1 MDSYTLHDL
10 NEYLKRVIAL
20 NFPEPLWISA
30 EIAQCKMHRGQA
42 YLELVQQDDETG
54 EIIARSS
61 AAIWYKSYLFLKNK
75 LKELLPA
82 ILSEGTQVLL
92 KVRIDFNEKYGM
104 KLIVEDI
111 DPAYTIGQMEMERKK
126 IIERLKA
133 DGFYDSNKHVAVA
146 DVFQS
151 IAIISSAQAAGYQ
164 DFIKQLESNS
174 YGYAYK
180 TTLFQA
186 AMQGQN
192 VESEVTAALREIR
205 ASDEYDTVVIIRGG
219 GSKLDLSYFDN
230 YNIAA
235 HIAKL
240 PIPCLIGIGHEID
253 ESVADLVS
261 YRSLKTPT
269 AAADYLIERTLHFE
283 SDLLSIGQDITSI
296 GKQVLE
302 IENIKLESLT
312 QKILFYPVQQL
323 EREFNYLDNIAS
335 SLFSASIQGLNKEIQ
350 SLSHME
356 TIIQLSDP
364 QLILKKGYS
373 IIKNE
378 DGILMDGRHLSKGDN
393 VIITFR
399 DTTKKATIDE

>member
-312 QKILFYPVQQL
+312 QKILFYPVQRL

-335 SLFSASIQGLNKEIQ
+335 SLFSASMQGLNKEIQ

-378 DGILMDGRHLSKGDN
+378 DGILMDGKHLSKGDN

>member
-335 SLFSASIQGLNKEIQ
+335 SLFSASMQGLNKEIQ

-378 DGILMDGRHLSKGDN
+378 DGILMDGKHLSKGDN